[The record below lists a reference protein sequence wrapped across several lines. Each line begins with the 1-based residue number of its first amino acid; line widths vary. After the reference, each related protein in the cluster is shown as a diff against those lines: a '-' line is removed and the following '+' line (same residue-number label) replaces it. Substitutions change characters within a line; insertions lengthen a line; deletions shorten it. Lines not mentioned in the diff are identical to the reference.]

1 MNTYS
6 RVLKHI
12 DMKGVKQKHQQKII
26 EKRLKEDKRREEENY
41 IQSVMENKKCD
52 WRKELNEMMTTAD
65 VFFTTLPATGDTNL
79 EFPNWNILAGLNY
92 STSNGSVTINGNSED
107 FSDGFVS
114 SFDTSKYDTLVL
126 DVSVNNSLLGVF
138 SFESDA
144 LLITPS
150 SGTYSIPIP
159 KSLQKSNANIVFLVP
174 PNSGSVTIGNLRYQ
188 RRTPMNVFVSL
199 DSPEATSFIRT
210 DPNMSNLS
218 PQERL
223 QKLKEMLKASD
234 EYVMKML
241 GPDFPGTGSIPPG
254 DYDPFKQAPAGK
266 AGDTPGVKVSDFD
279 VSKMEKDYGEVA
291 GYDPMYANIK
301 GGQVPYMKPDKAR
314 QLLSNPKYQK
324 LWNDDPDALKIVQ
337 RLAGA

>member
-26 EKRLKEDKRREEENY
+26 EKRLKEDKKKEEEEY

-65 VFFTTLPATGDTNL
+65 VFFTTLPATGDTTL
-79 EFPNWNILAGLNY
+79 EIPSWNAFAGVDY
-92 STSNGSVTINGNSED
+92 SI
-107 FSDGFVS
+107 SDGTATITAGPESGFAA
-114 SFDTSKYDTLVL
+114 SFDTSLYDTLVL
-126 DVSVNNSLLGVF
+126 DVNVSEDSVLGVF
-138 SFESDA
+138 ISA
-144 LLITPS
+144 TAGPLLLTSS
-150 SGTYSIPIP
+150 SGTYSIKVPQD
-159 KSLQKSNANIVFLVP
+159 KNQVLVFLFGARNTGTAVL
-174 PNSGSVTIGNLRYQ
+174 NNLRFQ
-188 RRTPMNVFVSL
+188 RKTPLNVFVSL

-210 DPNMSNLS
+210 DPMMANLS
-218 PQERL
+218 PEERNK
-223 QKLKEMLKASD
+223 KLREMLEAGD

-241 GPDFPGTGSIPPG
+241 GPSFPGTGAVPPG

-266 AGDTPGVKVSDFD
+266 AGDTPGVEVSDFD

-301 GGQVPYMKPDKAR
+301 SGQVPYMKPDKAQ

-324 LWNDDPDALKIVQ
+324 LWDDDPDALKTVQ